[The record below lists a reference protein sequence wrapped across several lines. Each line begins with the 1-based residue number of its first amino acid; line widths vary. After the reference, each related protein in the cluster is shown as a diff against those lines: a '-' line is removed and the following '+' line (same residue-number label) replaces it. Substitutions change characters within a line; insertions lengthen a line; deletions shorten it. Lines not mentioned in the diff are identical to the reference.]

1 MIINVKGGRE
11 MNTKEQNKNKNVE
24 KKNDET
30 EPKQKTDAS
39 HTPTMLKLT
48 DLPALSETSIQQ
60 AAEIDRIEFLK
71 EFMSVDRLGTL
82 EWFNMGFMLQNSGPN
97 RLRCIHIYDDPVAM
111 HCLASVAQTISFAG
125 GILEVEPYTVVA
137 PLYAGW
143 KKLDREIQTPTK
155 EARSPG
161 MEVA

>member
-1 MIINVKGGRE
+1 
-11 MNTKEQNKNKNVE
+11 MNPKEQNKSKNVE
-24 KKNDET
+24 KNNDET
-30 EPKQKTDAS
+30 EPKQKTDTS
-39 HTPTMLKLT
+39 HTPSVLKLT
-48 DLPALSETSIQQ
+48 DLPALTEASMQQ
-60 AAEIDRIEFLK
+60 AAEMDRIDFFK

-82 EWFNMGFMLQNSGPN
+82 EWFKMGFMLQNSGPN
-97 RLRCIHIYDDPVAM
+97 RLRCIHVYDDPVAM

-143 KKLDREIQTPTK
+143 KKVDREIQTPTK

>member
-1 MIINVKGGRE
+1 
-11 MNTKEQNKNKNVE
+11 MNTKEQNKNKNK
-24 KKNDET
+24 KKNNNEA
-30 EPKQKTDAS
+30 EPKQKTDAN
-39 HTPTMLKLT
+39 HTPPMLRLT
-48 DLPALSETSIQQ
+48 DLPALTEASMQQ
-60 AAEIDRIEFLK
+60 AAEIDRIEFFE

-82 EWFNMGFMLQNSGPN
+82 EWFKMGFMLQNSGPN
-97 RLRCIHIYDDPVAM
+97 RLRCIHVYDDPVAM

-143 KKLDREIQTPTK
+143 KKVDRATESPTK

>member
-1 MIINVKGGRE
+1 
-11 MNTKEQNKNKNVE
+11 MNTKEQNKNKNK
-24 KKNDET
+24 KKNNNEA

-39 HTPTMLKLT
+39 HTPPMLKLT
-48 DLPALSETSIQQ
+48 DLPVLTEASIQQ
-60 AAEIDRIEFLK
+60 AAEIDRIEFIK

-97 RLRCIHIYDDPVAM
+97 RLRCIHVYDDPVAM
-111 HCLASVAQTISFAG
+111 YCLASVAQTISFAG

-143 KKLDREIQTPTK
+143 KKLDRETEPSTK
-155 EARSPG
+155 EARIPG

>member
-1 MIINVKGGRE
+1 
-11 MNTKEQNKNKNVE
+11 MNTKEQNKNKNK
-24 KKNDET
+24 KKNNNEA

-39 HTPTMLKLT
+39 HTPPMLRLT
-48 DLPALSETSIQQ
+48 DLPALTEASIQQ
-60 AAEIDRIEFLK
+60 AAEIDRIEFFK

-82 EWFNMGFMLQNSGPN
+82 EWFNMGFMLQNSGLN
-97 RLRCIHIYDDPVAM
+97 RLRCIHVYDDPVAM

-125 GILEVEPYTVVA
+125 GILELEPYTVVA

-143 KKLDREIQTPTK
+143 KKLGRETESSTK
-155 EARSPG
+155 EARTPG

>member
-1 MIINVKGGRE
+1 
-11 MNTKEQNKNKNVE
+11 MNTKEQNKNKNE
-24 KKNDET
+24 KKCNDET
-30 EPKQKTDAS
+30 EPKQTTDTS
-39 HTPTMLKLT
+39 HAHSMLKLT
-48 DLPALSETSIQQ
+48 DLPALTEASRQQ
-60 AAEIDRIEFLK
+60 AAEIDRIEFFK

-111 HCLASVAQTISFAG
+111 HCLASVAQSISFAG

-143 KKLDREIQTPTK
+143 KKLDRAAESPTK
-155 EARSPG
+155 EARPLG

>member
-1 MIINVKGGRE
+1 

-30 EPKQKTDAS
+30 EPKQKTDES
-39 HTPTMLKLT
+39 HTLPMLKLT
-48 DLPALSETSIQQ
+48 DLPALTEASIQQ
-60 AAEIDRIEFLK
+60 AAEMDRIEFFK
-71 EFMSVDRLGTL
+71 EFMSDDRLGTL
-82 EWFNMGFMLQNSGPN
+82 QWFNMGFMLQNSGPS

-111 HCLASVAQTISFAG
+111 HCLASVAQTISYAG

-137 PLYAGW
+137 SLFAGW
-143 KKLDREIQTPTK
+143 KKLDHEIQTPTK

>member
-1 MIINVKGGRE
+1 
-11 MNTKEQNKNKNVE
+11 MNTEEQNKNKNVE
-24 KKNDET
+24 EKNNEI
-30 EPKQKTDAS
+30 EPKQKTEAS
-39 HTPTMLKLT
+39 HTPSMLKLT
-48 DLPALSETSIQQ
+48 DLPAWTEATIQQ
-60 AAEIDRIEFLK
+60 AAKMDRIEFFK

-97 RLRCIHIYDDPVAM
+97 RLRCIHVYDDPVAM
-111 HCLASVAQTISFAG
+111 HCLASVAKTISFAG

-143 KKLDREIQTPTK
+143 KKLDRETESPRK
-155 EARSPG
+155 EARAPG

>member
-1 MIINVKGGRE
+1 
-11 MNTKEQNKNKNVE
+11 MNTKEQNKNKNKE

-39 HTPTMLKLT
+39 PTPPMLKLT
-48 DLPALSETSIQQ
+48 DLPALTEASIQQ
-60 AAEIDRIEFLK
+60 AAEMDRIEFFK
-71 EFMSVDRLGTL
+71 EFMSDDRLGTL

-97 RLRCIHIYDDPVAM
+97 LLRCIHVYDDPVAM

-125 GILEVEPYTVVA
+125 GVLEVEPYTVVA
-137 PLYAGW
+137 PLHAGW
-143 KKLDREIQTPTK
+143 KKLDREIESPTK